1 MKKMIFLD
9 IDGVL
14 NNESFHE
21 KWMDEHDTPCES
33 YEDSKWQDSFLEKL
47 FSSRYIEVSDIQFYN
62 GYIVPENL
70 ENFNRIIDATNADV
84 VLSSDWRFINDGNY
98 NNVADIDIIKQ
109 MFRIREIK
117 GNVIGATPYIFKN
130 PRNIEILRYIKS
142 NNIQDTKIVVIDDL
156 REAGEAIS
164 GIPDTLFI
172 WTDYVKGLTKE
183 EANEVIEFL
192 NKGE

>member
-1 MKKMIFLD
+1 MKKIIFLD

-14 NNESFHE
+14 NNISFMPNWKKALKKE
-21 KWMDEHDTPCES
+21 KPYLTQNQIET
-33 YEDSKWQDSFLEKL
+33 QFQRR
-47 FSSRYIEVSDIQFYN
+47 FVEVSESEFFN

-98 NNVADIDIIKQ
+98 NNVADIDVIKRL
-109 MFRIREIK
+109 FKVRGIK
-117 GNVIGATPYIFKN
+117 GNVVGATPYVFKH
-130 PRNIEILRYIKS
+130 PRDIEILRYINT
-142 NNIQDTKIVVIDDL
+142 NNAGDARIVVIDDL
-156 REAGEAIS
+156 REAGEAIG

-172 WTDYVKGLTKE
+172 WTDCVKGLTKE

>member
-1 MKKMIFLD
+1 MKKLIFLD

-14 NNESFHE
+14 NNTTFQNEWMKKLKKE
-21 KWMDEHDTPCES
+21 KPYLTRNQLTIQFQRRFID
-33 YEDSKWQDSFLEKL
+33 
-47 FSSRYIEVSDIQFYN
+47 VSDSSFCN

-109 MFRIREIK
+109 LFRVREIK

-130 PRNIEILRYIKS
+130 PRDIEILRYIKS

-156 REAGEAIS
+156 REAGEAIRD
-164 GIPDTLFI
+164 IPDSLFI
-172 WTDYVKGLTKE
+172 WTNYNTGLTKE
-183 EANEVIEFL
+183 EADKAIQFL
-192 NKGE
+192 NEKN

>member
-1 MKKMIFLD
+1 MKKLIFLD

-14 NNESFHE
+14 NNATF
-21 KWMDEHDTPCES
+21 KTNWMKAHKGLDKN
-33 YEDSKWQDSFLEKL
+33 YLEIRFNHL
-47 FSSRYIEVSDIQFYN
+47 FINATEMDFYN

-84 VLSSDWRFINDGNY
+84 VFSSDWRFINDGNY

-109 MFRIREIK
+109 LFRVREIK

-130 PRNIEILRYIKS
+130 PRDIEILRYIKS

-156 REAGEAIS
+156 REAGEAIRY
-164 GIPDTLFI
+164 IPDSLFI
-172 WTDYVKGLTKE
+172 WTNYNTGLTKE
-183 EANEVIEFL
+183 EADKAIEFL
-192 NKGE
+192 NKEN